1 MILVLTG
8 PTGTGKSKLAISLAN
23 KINGEIVNADAFQVY
38 EKLRIATASPT
49 EEEKKK
55 APHHLYNFV
64 PLTDS
69 YDISRYQIDARK
81 TLKEILSRKKT
92 PILVGGS
99 GLYIRAALYDYDLS
113 IDTSSVDMS
122 LYEEKTNEDLHAILE
137 KLDPEEAKK
146 IPYQNRRRVLRDI
159 AICLAANES
168 KTSLLAKQNHEPIY
182 PTLFFSLSK
191 DREELYEHLDQR
203 VEKMFQEGLL
213 EESLPLIKEYGES
226 RAAFQ
231 AIGVKELIP
240 YIHNEATLSQTID
253 KIKLDTH
260 HYVKRQETFFR
271 HQFPVHYVSN
281 EEEILSFL
289 RESSS
294 LLSK

>member
-23 KINGEIVNADAFQVY
+23 RINGEIVNADAFQVY

-49 EEEKKK
+49 EEEKKM
-55 APHHLYNFV
+55 APHHLYNFI
-64 PLTDS
+64 PLTDR
-69 YDISRYQIDARK
+69 YDISRYQVDVRK
-81 TLKEILSRKKT
+81 CLQEILLRKKT

-99 GLYIRAALYDYDLS
+99 GLYIRSALYDYDLS
-113 IDTSSVDMS
+113 IDTSLIDMS
-122 LYEEKTNEDLHAILE
+122 SYESKTNEDLHAILE

-146 IPYQNRRRVLRDI
+146 IPYQNKRRVLRDI

-182 PTLFFSLSK
+182 PTLFFSLSR
-191 DREELYEHLDQR
+191 DRKELYEHLDRR
-203 VEKMFQEGLL
+203 VEEMFQAGLL
-213 EESLPLIKEYGES
+213 EETLPLIKEYGES
-226 RAAFQ
+226 MAAFQ

-240 YIHNEATLSQTID
+240 YIHGETTLPETID
-253 KIKLDTH
+253 KIKLDTR

-271 HQFPVHYVSN
+271 HQFPVRYVSG

-289 RESSS
+289 EESSS
-294 LLSK
+294 FLIK